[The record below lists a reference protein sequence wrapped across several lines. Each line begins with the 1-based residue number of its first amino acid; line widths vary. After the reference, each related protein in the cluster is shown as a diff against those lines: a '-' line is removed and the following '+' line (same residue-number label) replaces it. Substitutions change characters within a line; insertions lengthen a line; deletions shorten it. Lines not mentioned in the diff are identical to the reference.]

1 MIPPRTLSGEN
12 FGNGVRFRVSACRK
26 RLRVNRTIHRT
37 NINIE
42 SDGQAREME
51 SFPTLNDKRLVLAAS
66 GAEEE
71 AEST

>member
-12 FGNGVRFRVSACRK
+12 FGNGVRYRISACRK
-26 RLRVNRTIHRT
+26 RLRVSRTIHRANT
-37 NINIE
+37 NSDAAGRAGEIE
-42 SDGQAREME
+42 SLRSLED
-51 SFPTLNDKRLVLAAS
+51 NRLVFATS